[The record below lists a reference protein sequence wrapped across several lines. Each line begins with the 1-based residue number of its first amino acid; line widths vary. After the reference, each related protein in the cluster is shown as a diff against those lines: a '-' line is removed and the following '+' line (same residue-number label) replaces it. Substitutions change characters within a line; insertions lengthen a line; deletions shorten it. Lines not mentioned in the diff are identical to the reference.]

1 MLITSMTKEDT
12 VRYVFQL
19 PDEELAFDID
29 TTGTG
34 PQKDVDHPD
43 WTLLSYHQCKCCP
56 LDPQKVRHCPAATRI
71 HHLLEAFAD
80 KTSIERVQV
89 AVHTNRRTFHGDVDL
104 QVGVNSLLG
113 LLMATSGC
121 PVLDPLKTMAQFHLP
136 FCNTRETLFRT
147 ISAYL
152 TQQYFVRKNGGDPD
166 WGLKGLSDLYNR
178 LETLNQDFSQRI
190 QGLVQG
196 DAMAN
201 AIVIFFA
208 TSVLVNASI
217 EEQLQQEEAFLT
229 GTSRD
234 SSDD

>member
-1 MLITSMTKEDT
+1 MTKEGI

-19 PDEELAFDID
+19 PDEELAFEID
-29 TTGTG
+29 TSGTEQ
-34 PQKDVDHPD
+34 QKDVDYPD
-43 WTLLSYHQCKCCP
+43 WTLLAYHQCKCCP
-56 LDPQKVRHCPAATRI
+56 LDPEKVRYCPAATRI

-80 KTSIERVQV
+80 KSSIERVQV
-89 AVHTNRRTFHGDVDL
+89 AVHTSRRTYHGEVDL

-136 FCNTRETLFRT
+136 FSNTRETLFRT
-147 ISAYL
+147 IGAYL
-152 TQQYFVRKNGGDPD
+152 TQQYFVRKNGGNPD
-166 WGLKGLSDLYNR
+166 WGLNGLRDLYNR

-217 EEQLQQEEAFLT
+217 EEQLEREEAFLN
-229 GTSRD
+229 GTPPD
-234 SSDD
+234 SSQS

>member
-1 MLITSMTKEDT
+1 
-12 VRYVFQL
+12 
-19 PDEELAFDID
+19 
-29 TTGTG
+29 
-34 PQKDVDHPD
+34 
-43 WTLLSYHQCKCCP
+43 
-56 LDPQKVRHCPAATRI
+56 
-71 HHLLEAFAD
+71 
-80 KTSIERVQV
+80 
-89 AVHTNRRTFHGDVDL
+89 
-104 QVGVNSLLG
+104 
-113 LLMATSGC
+113 MATSGC

-147 ISAYL
+147 IGAYL

-166 WGLKGLSDLYNR
+166 WGLNGLRDLYNR

-217 EEQLQQEEAFLT
+217 EEQLEREEAFLT
-229 GTSRD
+229 GTPRIPVNLEPPTLLFSKKPLASLPGQGLLAFKD
-234 SSDD
+234 G